1 MKPDQNLTEPLANAR
16 AGTRGREKPDVSS
29 GFSEADERARTVD
42 LLHGKQTLYQL
53 SYIREGAEYS
63 RRLRAELLAQER

>member
-1 MKPDQNLTEPLANAR
+1 MRKPA
-16 AGTRGREKPDVSS
+16 VSS
-29 GFSEADERARTVD
+29 GFCEADERARTVD

-63 RRLRAELLAQER
+63 RRLVYPYSATRGRRARCRASRGEEA